1 MLWQGQKVKSTKMR
15 SLSQILLHFCDFHLF
30 ARADSI
36 ALESIHTCRIKKVTL
51 PILIINTFLA
61 NKGNI
66 QVRMVMAQPNV
77 VNQILF

>member
-15 SLSQILLHFCDFHLF
+15 SLSRILLHFCDFHLF

-36 ALESIHTCRIKKVTL
+36 ALESIHRIKKVTL

-66 QVRMVMAQPNV
+66 QVRMVLAQPNV
-77 VNQILF
+77 VNQRLF